1 MRRTHDMGGLEAGEI
16 ELAPHDVAPWQK
28 QAWAMRVVLGDEKR
42 KLVRVDE
49 LRRAIEDLDPADYHR
64 LGYFDRWVMAMR
76 RLLVEKGVL
85 SEEEIDERV
94 ATVRQQRADERK
106 GD

>member
-1 MRRTHDMGGLEAGEI
+1 MRRTHDMGGLEAGAV
-16 ELAPHDVAPWQK
+16 ELAPHEAAAWQK
-28 QAWAMRVVLGDEKR
+28 QVLAMRVVLGDGKR

-49 LRRAIEDLDPADYHR
+49 LRRAIEDLDPEDYHR

-85 SEEEIDERV
+85 SAREIDERV
-94 ATVRQQRADERK
+94 ATIRPQRADERK
-106 GD
+106 GS

>member
-16 ELAPHDVAPWQK
+16 ELAPHQAAPWQK

-49 LRRAIEDLDPADYHR
+49 LRRAIEDLDPEDYHR

-85 SEEEIDERV
+85 SAREIDERV
-94 ATVRQQRADERK
+94 ATIRQQRADAVK
-106 GD
+106 GG

>member
-1 MRRTHDMGGLEAGEI
+1 MRRTHDMGGQEAGEI

-28 QAWAMRVVLGDEKR
+28 QTLAMRAVLGDEKR
-42 KLVRVDE
+42 KLVRIDE
-49 LRRAIEDLDPADYHR
+49 LRRAIEDLDPIDYRR

-85 SEEEIDERV
+85 SEEKIETRV
-94 ATVRQQRADERK
+94 ATIRQRRADAVK
-106 GD
+106 GV

>member
-28 QAWAMRVVLGDEKR
+28 QTLAMRAVLGDEKR
-42 KLVRVDE
+42 KLVRIDE
-49 LRRAIEDLDPADYHR
+49 LRRAIEDLDPIDYHR
-64 LGYFDRWVMAMR
+64 LGYFDRWGMAMR

-85 SEEEIDERV
+85 SEEKIETRV
-94 ATVRQQRADERK
+94 ATIRQRRADAVK
-106 GD
+106 GV

>member
-16 ELAPHDVAPWQK
+16 ELAPHDVVPWQK
-28 QAWAMRVVLGDEKR
+28 QVWAMRVVLGDDER

-49 LRRAIEDLDPADYHR
+49 LRRAIEDLDPEDYHR

-85 SEEEIDERV
+85 SAREIDERV
-94 ATVRQQRADERK
+94 ATIRQQRADAVK
-106 GD
+106 GG

>member
-1 MRRTHDMGGLEAGEI
+1 MRRTHDMGGLEAGGI
-16 ELAPHDVAPWQK
+16 DLAPHQAQPWQK

-42 KLVRVDE
+42 GLVRVDE
-49 LRRAIEDLDPADYHR
+49 LRRAIEDLDPADYHL

-85 SEEEIDERV
+85 GEEEIEARV
-94 ATVRQQRADERK
+94 ATIRQQRAGENEE
-106 GD
+106 G